1 MRPNKSAALY
11 REAAVTRKTD
21 ATAADA
27 GDDDNDDDSAANL
40 LVHCGIFVQ
49 HLYGVLRVTNTERVP
64 RRLCL
69 EGVHLRIHIY
79 TYSHHVPLICQYFY
93 EWRYVSLLT
102 DVWSG

>member
-1 MRPNKSAALY
+1 MLRIAMRPNKSAALY

-69 EGVHLRIHIY
+69 EGVHLRIHMYIY
-79 TYSHHVPLICQYFY
+79 VQSSRTTHLSI
-93 EWRYVSLLT
+93 LL
-102 DVWSG
+102 